1 MTMLAHVINAIVY
14 QRFLD
19 NIEPAERVY
28 HEDDPGTELEAAIR
42 SLKNSAVEG
51 TTNAGGDPS

>member
-1 MTMLAHVINAIVY
+1 VLAHVINAIVY

-28 HEDDPGTELEAAIR
+28 HEDDPRTELEAAIR
-42 SLKNSAVEG
+42 ALKTLESTAYK
-51 TTNAGGDPS
+51 A

>member
-1 MTMLAHVINAIVY
+1 MTVLAHVINAIVY

-28 HEDDPGTELEAAIR
+28 HEDDPGNELEAALRALKDR
-42 SLKNSAVEG
+42 SVDAM
-51 TTNAGGDPS
+51 NAGGDPS